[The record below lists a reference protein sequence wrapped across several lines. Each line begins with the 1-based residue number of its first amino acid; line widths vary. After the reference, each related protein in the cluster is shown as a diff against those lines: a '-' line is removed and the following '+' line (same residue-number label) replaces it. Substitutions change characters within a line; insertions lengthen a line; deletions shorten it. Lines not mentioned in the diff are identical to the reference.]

1 MTTAGPPPGDAGN
14 IFNIQLKLMDIHDP
28 HGLRYD
34 KTEPWHAAFARPE
47 FYHEHGNSSYD
58 TTGLTK
64 REYFAAIAM
73 QGILA
78 NERTSPEHDEETAF
92 LACRLADS
100 LIARLNITRK

>member
-1 MTTAGPPPGDAGN
+1 MSTQAND
-14 IFNIQLKLMDIHDP
+14 
-28 HGLRYD
+28 
-34 KTEPWHAAFARPE
+34 AAFSRAA
-47 FYHEHGNSSYD
+47 FHHEHTGTLHD
-58 TTGLTK
+58 TQDGLTK